1 MSVPSSVTQRE
12 SAAAATPI
20 TASLAAV
27 IVLIVLL
34 LIMSGIVLGIIK
46 TVRRKSNRK
55 DTRVKYISSE
65 GGYLDT
71 EDSSRVDGGFDNRVV
86 SF

>member
-1 MSVPSSVTQRE
+1 M
-12 SAAAATPI
+12 
-20 TASLAAV
+20 ASLTGV
-27 IVLIVLL
+27 IALIVLL
-34 LIMSGIVLGIIK
+34 LIMGGIVLAIIK
-46 TVRRKSNRK
+46 VVRRKSHRK

-71 EDSSRVDGGFDNRVV
+71 EDGSRVDGGFDNRVV